1 MVAPLDLAIVA
12 VYLLVTLAIG
22 FSVYRTN
29 RSFDDFFVAGRT
41 MSTPLLV
48 CTLMST
54 FYGVDVL
61 FGTSELAYNEG
72 VVAWFSYSRPMYVLL
87 LVAAF
92 VVAPKIHGA
101 GFRTLPDILALHYG
115 RPTQVVGACASFVYA
130 LPSLGLFGLGHVFS
144 VLFGW
149 EPWIGALLFGGVA
162 LLYTLVG
169 GLMAD
174 ALTDTIQF
182 VMMCV
187 TLAIAVP
194 LILSEVGGFASL
206 ETVRGPEYFEPLGT
220 IPVWLVLVYASTALV
235 VFVEPAF
242 YQRIFAARSAA
253 EVRNAMVA
261 GIVLWAAYDWCVTAG
276 GMLAAGAVGQGLL
289 PADLHPDQ
297 ALLQVV
303 VHGLPIGLT
312 GLFLA
317 GVLAA
322 EMSTVDSYCLV
333 AGGNVAYDIYR
344 PLFRPAAGDR
354 ELVRWTQL
362 GTILSW
368 VIGFGIAFAFERI
381 LSLWVFLSTILTAT
395 VLVPVMAGLFWKGRK
410 TPLAGLLSSLTGLA
424 SSLVYYVAVYWFGV
438 FDEEFATYI
447 WISGTVELWQE
458 YAMLISVPLSLAA
471 FVAGS
476 VIARMAD
483 GDER

>member
-1 MVAPLDLAIVA
+1 MIAPLDIAIV
-12 VYLLVTLAIG
+12 VLYLLVTLGIG
-22 FSVYRTN
+22 LSVYRSN

-41 MSTPLLV
+41 MTTPLLV

-101 GFRTLPDILALHYG
+101 GFRTLPDVLAHHYG
-115 RPTQVVGACASFVYA
+115 RPTQVIGACASFVYA

-144 VLFGW
+144 VIFGW
-149 EPWIGALLFGGVA
+149 EPWLGALVFGGVA
-162 LLYTLVG
+162 LVYTLIG

-174 ALTDTIQF
+174 AITDTIQF

-194 LILSEVGGFASL
+194 LILGEVGGFAYL
-206 ETVRGPEYFEPLGT
+206 ETVRGAAYFAPLGT

-242 YQRIFAARSAA
+242 YQRIFAARSAR
-253 EVRNAMVA
+253 EVRNGMLA

-276 GMLAAGAVGQGLL
+276 GMLAAGAVSQGLL

-303 VHGLPIGLT
+303 VHGLPVGLA

-344 PLFRPAAGDR
+344 PLFRPDAGDR

-368 VIGFGIAFAFERI
+368 VVGFAVAFAFERI
-381 LSLWVFLSTILTAT
+381 LSLWVFLSTVLTAT
-395 VLVPVMAGLFWKGRK
+395 VLVPVMAGLFWRGRK

-424 SSLVYYVAVYWFGV
+424 SSLIYYFAIFAFGEL
-438 FDEEFATYI
+438 DEDFATYI
-447 WISGTVELWQE
+447 WTSGSIELWQE
-458 YAMLISVPLSLAA
+458 YAMLISVPLSLMA
-471 FVAGS
+471 FVVGSALSKAKGS
-476 VIARMAD
+476 V
-483 GDER
+483 E